1 MSGHTGRILS
11 MDKILI
17 FDTTLRDGEQSPGVA
32 LTTADKI
39 EIARQ
44 LEKLGVDIIEAG
56 FPRTSPGDFDAVQ
69 TIAREIKGSRI
80 AGLAH
85 ADPDA
90 VDACWEAVKVGVQP
104 RIHVFLSTSDIHMLH
119 QLGKDKETV
128 LEMARAMVARAAGYC
143 DDVEFSPMDATRSDR
158 KFVYWMLE
166 QCIAA
171 GATTVNI
178 PDTVGYAIPAEFGQF
193 ITDIFENVPNIHK
206 ARVSVHC
213 HNDLGLAVANSLA
226 AVQAGARQIETCING
241 IGERAGNAAL
251 EEVVMAIKTRRDYF
265 GLETGIKTTELYRTS
280 RLVSNLTGMSLQ
292 PNKAIVGTNAF
303 RHQSGIHQDGVL
315 KMRETYEIMDGAD
328 IGLPGGGAEI
338 VLGKVSGRH
347 GFKSRLE
354 QLGYD
359 LSEEELSR
367 AFMAFKELADKK
379 AEIDDRDL
387 EAIVADKL
395 RTTAEIYRLDFVQVS
410 CGDHAAPTATVR
422 LVAPDGSIQA
432 DAALGTGPV
441 DAVYRAINRIIGID
455 NELTEFAVKSVTE
468 GIDAQGEVTIRVES
482 GGRSYV
488 GRGADTD
495 IIVASAKAYMNAL
508 NRMLAVE
515 QKQKDSEVRTNP

>member
-1 MSGHTGRILS
+1 MERVI
-11 MDKILI
+11 I

-56 FPRTSPGDFDAVQ
+56 FPRTSPGDFEAVQ
-69 TIAREIKGSRI
+69 TIAREIRGSQI

-85 ADPDA
+85 ANPDA
-90 VDACWEAVKVGVQP
+90 VDACWDAVKVGVQP
-104 RIHVFLSTSDIHMLH
+104 RIHVFLSSSDIHIAH
-119 QLGKDKETV
+119 QLLKDKETV
-128 LEMARAMVARAAGYC
+128 LEMARSMVARAAGYC
-143 DDVEFSPMDATRSDR
+143 GDVEFSPMDATRSDR
-158 KFVYWMLE
+158 QYVYWMLE
-166 QCIAA
+166 QVIDA

-178 PDTVGYAIPAEFGQF
+178 PDTVGYTVPEEFGQF
-193 ITDIFENVPNIHK
+193 IKDIYENVKNIHK
-206 ARVSVHC
+206 ARISVHC

-226 AVQAGARQIETCING
+226 AVRSGARQIETCING

-251 EEVVMAIKTRRDYF
+251 EEVVMALKTRKDF
-265 GLETGIKTTELYRTS
+265 FNVETNIRTQELYRTS
-280 RLVSNLTGMSLQ
+280 RLVSDLTGMSLQ
-292 PNKAIVGTNAF
+292 PNKAIVGRNAF
-303 RHQSGIHQDGVL
+303 RHQSGIHQDGIL
-315 KMRETYEIMDGAD
+315 KMRETYEIMDAKD
-328 IGLPGGGAEI
+328 IGWPSGGAEI

-354 QLGYD
+354 ELGYD
-359 LSEEELSR
+359 LTEEELSR

-387 EAIVADKL
+387 EALVADKL

-422 LVAPDGSIQA
+422 LVAPDGSIRA
-432 DAALGTGPV
+432 DAAIGTGPV
-441 DAVYRAINRIIGID
+441 DAVYRAINRIIDIP
-455 NELTEFAVKSVTE
+455 NELTEFSVKSVTE

-482 GGRSYV
+482 KDRTFV

-508 NRMLAVE
+508 NRMLAVDRRE
-515 QKQKDSEVRTNP
+515 DSEVRTKP